1 MKAIK
6 SNILCGALTLCAAM
20 GLSSCGDDFLKED
33 AGHKVTDLVLE
44 TAEGAE
50 KMAAGLYAN
59 PRWQFGYE
67 WAYGTTLYG
76 CDEFTNG
83 ADLTAEPWNTYDSRL
98 NPLDYTKALGA
109 ANDNCPGV
117 SALWDEMY
125 YGISTANL
133 VIARADNV
141 PDETSRKQYMGEG
154 YFLRGYNY
162 YRLFAQYGGVVIQT
176 EPVIGEVKKDYT
188 RATAEQTLNQVIND
202 LEQAYSMLPKE
213 SPANRGTAGWTRYTA
228 AHFLAKALLFRQS
241 ERCNDW
247 NGAYDKSEDLNR
259 VIALCDEVI
268 AARPLAK
275 DYAQLY
281 AIWTG
286 IDCENEKLSEILM
299 AAQHGEDNVKG
310 RFGNR
315 TYNYFS
321 PQFSNFSASWVRR
334 GQYIGEMDFQR
345 CRPTEYTYS
354 AFDNINDARMWK
366 TFKTVYGLNNIAV
379 TKKVEKKD
387 ENGNTVYD
395 AKGNAV
401 EVAIYDRE
409 KVAADNGID
418 VSQVPNLGDQGIIFI
433 LNKKDD
439 PRFKDETT
447 YGTFGRAGNAHSFV
461 NPETGKWVPNVFP
474 VYLGDKYVLNTY
486 GVNGNPAQS
495 NVFCGINKT
504 ADGTRTAEKGDGHR
518 DVIIARTGETYLVK
532 AEAQVRLGQYQEA
545 IETVNILRA
554 RAQWKEGEDRSYYTD
569 GSMAFL
575 RADGGDNNNPTAANN
590 SNCTGLDD
598 KGYTKTLTQ
607 TEAYYA
613 SHLHKNT
620 YYLSTGIAE
629 TTAPSNL
636 QIASY
641 TELPA
646 EDEAILKELGCTG
659 DYDRMLNFIFNERT
673 RELLGEWNRWEELS
687 RAGLLVKRAKAFNPE
702 ASGIQAGKHE
712 LRPIPQKFLDML
724 QNSDGTNLS
733 AEQKKAMQNPGY

>member
-1 MKAIK
+1 MIK
-6 SNILCGALTLCAAM
+6 IYKNIAFGALTALTVL
-20 GLSSCGDDFLKED
+20 GTTSCGDDFLAED

-44 TAEGAE
+44 TSEGAE

-59 PRWQFGYE
+59 VRWQFGYE

-98 NPLDYTKALGA
+98 NPLDCTPALGA
-109 ANDNCPGV
+109 ANGNCPGV

-133 VIARADNV
+133 VIARSVNV
-141 PDETSRKQYMGEG
+141 EDETNRNQFVGEG

-162 YRLFAQYGGVVIQT
+162 YRLFAQYGGVVIQN
-176 EPVIGEVKKDYT
+176 EPLVGEIKKDYT
-188 RATAEQTLNQVIND
+188 RATEEQTLNQVISD
-202 LEQAYSMLPKE
+202 FEKAYELLPLK
-213 SPANRGTAGWTRYTA
+213 SPGNRGTAGWTRYAA

-241 ERCNDW
+241 ERCSSW
-247 NGAYDKSEDLNR
+247 NHAYNKEEDLNR
-259 VIALCDEVI
+259 VIELCDEVI
-268 AARPLAK
+268 AARPLAENYS
-275 DYAQLY
+275 DLY
-281 AIWTG
+281 ANWTG
-286 IDCENEKLSEILM
+286 IDCANESLSEILVS
-299 AAQHGEDNVKG
+299 AQHGDDNVKG

-321 PQFSNFSASWVRR
+321 PQFSNFSGGWVKR
-334 GQYIGEMDFQR
+334 GAYIGEMDFQR

-354 AFDNINDARMWK
+354 SFDNVNDARMWK
-366 TFKTVYGLNNIAV
+366 TFKTVYGLNNIAF
-379 TKKVEKKD
+379 TKKLTD
-387 ENGNTVYD
+387 ENGKEIKDNE
-395 AKGNAV
+395 GNNIIV
-401 EVAIYDRE
+401 YDRE
-409 KVAADNGID
+409 KVANDNGID
-418 VSQVPNLGDQGIIFI
+418 INAVPNLGDQGIIFI

-439 PRFKDETT
+439 PRFLNEDT
-447 YGTFGRAGNAHSFV
+447 YGTYGRAGQPHTFV
-461 NPETGKWVPNVFP
+461 NPETGKWVPNAFP
-474 VYLGDKYVLNTY
+474 VYLGGEYVLNTY

-504 ADGTRTAEKGDGHR
+504 ADGTRTAEKGDAHR

-554 RAQWKEGEDRSYYTD
+554 RAQWKKGEDRSYYTD

-575 RADGGDNNNPTAANN
+575 KADGGDNNNSTMNNN
-590 SNCTGLDD
+590 SNCVNGSGKAL
-598 KGYTKTLTQ
+598 KMS
-607 TEAYYA
+607 EAYYA

-620 YYLSTGIAE
+620 YYLSTGIEE
-629 TTAPSNL
+629 TTAASDL

-646 EDEAILKELGCTG
+646 EDEAILAELGCTG
-659 DYDRMLNFIFNERT
+659 DYERMLNFIFNERT

-712 LRPIPQKFLDML
+712 LRPIPQTFLDML
-724 QNSDGTNLS
+724 QNSDGSNLS